1 MLACSDNLQNVV
13 RTGLFMRAGRKGGE
27 WEADPDEYVDE
38 DLFGGPGGDDIKKQL
53 RALAHKELRRR
64 VELRLVF
71 LKIGDIDTKEQL
83 YEAEVF
89 LQAKWH
95 EPKLDDFTDKAS
107 AVKWLYTSSLP
118 HSSHYRVQE
127 IAKYDLRDGWN
138 PHLHLENLKRIE
150 NEERALFARRAE
162 NGDTFVVERKKIM
175 GTFTQLLELEYFPFD
190 VQVRASLPLLCSALP
205 LPLPRLFELT
215 ELAVQDVSILVVSEH
230 DVDKVD
236 LVPDEDEICNINSD
250 GFKAA
255 NVRRCALSFTM

>member
-1 MLACSDNLQNVV
+1 M
-13 RTGLFMRAGRKGGE
+13 
-27 WEADPDEYVDE
+27 
-38 DLFGGPGGDDIKKQL
+38 
-53 RALAHKELRRR
+53 
-64 VELRLVF
+64 
-71 LKIGDIDTKEQL
+71 
-83 YEAEVF
+83 
-89 LQAKWH
+89 
-95 EPKLDDFTDKAS
+95 
-107 AVKWLYTSSLP
+107 
-118 HSSHYRVQE
+118 QE

-190 VQVRASLPLLCSALP
+190 VQVRASRCLSSASV

-236 LVPDEDEICNINSD
+236 LVPDEEEICNINSD

-255 NVRRCALSFTM
+255 NVRRCALSFTV